1 MKKSSLIPVPSLA
14 VAIFIFVF
22 IFASSAP
29 ALAADLVRSVSVK
42 GEGEVK
48 SAPDRADVNLRVRT
62 KAKDAK
68 SAQAKN
74 AKEMARVQKALRD
87 EFKIDGKDI
96 QTTGFSVQP
105 EYQYGQN
112 GKQTFLGFLVD
123 HGLTVKTKK
132 LDQLGPL
139 LDSLTGRG
147 TDDVSVAL
155 GGVSFGSDKR
165 QELEI
170 QAMELAMKNAEARA
184 AALAKFGKRSLKGVL
199 RISDS
204 SVGFA
209 PPPFAGGARM
219 AKMQMT
225 ASDESGGTSVAPG
238 EITISSEVSVEY
250 QLD

>member
-1 MKKSSLIPVPSLA
+1 MKKSLFA
-14 VAIFIFVF
+14 VVLSVAVI
-22 IFASSAP
+22 ASVAFFP
-29 ALAADLVRSVSVK
+29 TTARTADLVRSVSVK
-42 GEGEVK
+42 GEGEIK

-74 AKEMARVQKALRD
+74 AKEMARVQKVLRD
-87 EFKIDGKDI
+87 EFKVDAKDI
-96 QTTGFSVQP
+96 QTTGFIVQP

-209 PPPFAGGARM
+209 PPPFVAGARM
-219 AKMQMT
+219 AKMEMM
-225 ASDESGGTSVAPG
+225 ASDASGGTSVAPG
-238 EITISSEVSVEY
+238 EITITSEVSVEY